1 MNAWAEAPGAH
12 ERNIIEGIR
21 DVILL
26 SSLPASH
33 HGRDYALGRMKQ
45 PQQNQQVFINAQ

>member
-33 HGRDYALGRMKQ
+33 TAVTTLW
-45 PQQNQQVFINAQ
+45 AA